1 MSDEAGFEGGV
12 WDEIDDRGVARIEI
26 DRPERMNALDGGA
39 SARIIELC
47 RDFATRSDIRAVVIT
62 GRGGSFCAGADVAGM
77 AADSASTG
85 GFDESAS
92 RAIIEN
98 GSRLIGA
105 VRSLPM
111 PVVAAVDGA
120 AVGIGASL
128 AVAADLVYATSR
140 AYFLLAFVNIG
151 LMPDGGATA
160 LFAASLGRARANAL
174 ALLGEKLWAPEALDA
189 GLINAVVD
197 DGVALT
203 ATVDR
208 VVGRLLKCSPDALA
222 VTKAAVDAHSLAGY
236 DDAIDREIAGQTQL
250 LQSPAFGR
258 ALAAFVGK

>member
-1 MSDEAGFEGGV
+1 MTDDVEFSGGV
-12 WDEIDDRGVARIEI
+12 RGSVDRGVARIEI
-26 DRPERMNALDGGA
+26 HRPQRMNALDGQA

-47 RDFATRSDIRAVVIT
+47 GEYAGRSDVRVVVVS

-77 AADSASTG
+77 ASDAEASG
-85 GFDESAS
+85 GFDEAAS
-92 RAIIEN
+92 RGIIEN

-105 VRSLPM
+105 VRALPM
-111 PVVAAVDGA
+111 PVIAAVDGP

-160 LFAASLGRARANAL
+160 LFTAALGRARANEL

-189 GLINAVVD
+189 GLLNGVVD
-197 DGVALT
+197 DAAALS
-203 ATVDR
+203 AAVDR
-208 VVGRLLKCSPDALA
+208 VVGRLLKSSPDALA
-222 VTKAAVDAHSLAGY
+222 VTKAALDAHSLAGY
-236 DDAIDREIAGQTQL
+236 DAAIDREIAGQTRL
-250 LQSPAFGR
+250 LQSPAFQR
-258 ALAAFVGK
+258 ALAAFGDH

>member
-26 DRPERMNALDGGA
+26 DRPERMNALDGAA
-39 SARIIELC
+39 SGRIIELC

-77 AADSASTG
+77 AADSAATG

-160 LFAASLGRARANAL
+160 LFTASLGRARANAL